1 MAIAFVKFLKYYMRR
16 KKLNAILEGLIKA
29 FWLIISFD
37 REIYSIMFLT
47 LKVSGT
53 AVAIGALIG
62 IPIGAAIGLKDFF
75 GKHFLISIINTL
87 MGLPPVVV
95 GLFVYLLF
103 SYSGPFGPLQLLYT
117 PTAMIIAQLIMAIP
131 IVIGITV
138 SSVSSV
144 DKSIRD
150 KALSLGATK
159 IQLMITI
166 LKEAKIGLL
175 TAVMA
180 AFGGAISEVGAVMI
194 VGGNI
199 RWATRVLTTAI
210 VTETELGKFDVAI
223 ALGIILLLLA
233 FIVNWILTQMQWRGL
248 RR

>member
-1 MAIAFVKFLKYYMRR
+1 
-16 KKLNAILEGLIKA
+16 
-29 FWLIISFD
+29 
-37 REIYSIMFLT
+37 
-47 LKVSGT
+47 
-53 AVAIGALIG
+53 
-62 IPIGAAIGLKDFF
+62 
-75 GKHFLISIINTL
+75 

-95 GLFVYLLF
+95 GLFVYLLL
-103 SYSGPFGPLQLLYT
+103 SYSGPLGPLQLLYT

-138 SSVSSV
+138 SSVGSIN
-144 DKSIRD
+144 KSIQD

-159 IQLMITI
+159 LQLMVTI
-166 LKEAKIGLL
+166 LREARIGLL
-175 TAVMA
+175 TAVIA

-199 RWATRVLTTAI
+199 RWVTRVLTTAI
-210 VTETELGKFDVAI
+210 VVETELGKFDVAI

-233 FIVNWILTQMQWRGL
+233 FIVNWLLTQMQWRGL